1 MRSRIVYPILL
12 LLTGSGSLL
21 YGLLFHAVT
30 VYSEEESEV
39 AIAYPTPFA
48 PVATGHRPSSDGEE
62 SPLEQP
68 SSLDR
73 SSQKAQARP
82 DRVTEAD
89 EVNPFETPPAQ
100 GTQRETDETSSEN
113 PFETPSEADRQ
124 IPLPSDVTIERIME
138 KVLVFQEEREHTIVR
153 EVTVGGIARLADGQL
168 RRTYTGQ
175 PPSLCPS

>member
-1 MRSRIVYPILL
+1 MTSRIVCPILL

-30 VYSEEESEV
+30 VCTEEEREV
-39 AIAYPTPFA
+39 SIAYPTPFSRMA
-48 PVATGHRPSSDGEE
+48 PQRDPSSGAEE

-68 SSLDR
+68 SR
-73 SSQKAQARP
+73 AGESSREAQAQSDGAAGP
-82 DRVTEAD
+82 D

-100 GTQRETDETSSEN
+100 GAQEEMNETASEN
-113 PFETPSEADRQ
+113 PFETPSAVDGEL
-124 IPLPSDVTIERIME
+124 PLPSDVTVERITE
-138 KVLVFQEEREHTIVR
+138 KMLVSQDEREYVLVR

-168 RRTYTGQ
+168 RRTYSGQ